1 MNLACMNHPH
11 ENKAQYPWIFLLSS
25 LGFIVLLKHTLS
37 FLQWVHSTFLRPSK
51 DLVKYGPWALV
62 TGCTNG
68 IGRALAFRLAQR
80 GLNLVLVSRN
90 HEKLKTVSHE
100 IETNFLGIQTR
111 IVAVDFSKD
120 ASSCIWSI
128 EEAIRGLDI
137 GVLINNVGITY
148 PRACFFHEVEER
160 VWREIVRV
168 NVEGTARATRVVVP
182 GMVQRRRGAVVSIG
196 SGAATVVPS
205 HPLFTSYAA
214 TKAFIDR
221 LSRSLHVEYKLY
233 GVDFLCQVPLYVA
246 TRMASKVASIE
257 GESVYVPSPDK
268 YARAA
273 IDHIGY
279 EPQCTPHWAHSL
291 QWCFARSVPNRVLD
305 AWRLS
310 IGLKRREKNIKR
322 TSP

>member
-1 MNLACMNHPH
+1 MNLACTDHPH
-11 ENKAQYPWIFLLSS
+11 ENKAQDPWIFLLSS
-25 LGFIVLLKHTLS
+25 LGFLVLLKHALF
-37 FLQWVHSTFLRPSK
+37 FLQWVHSTFLRPPK

-62 TGCTNG
+62 TGCTDG
-68 IGRALAFRLAQR
+68 IGRAFALHLAQR

-90 HEKLKTVSHE
+90 REKLKTVSNE
-100 IETNFLGIQTR
+100 IETSFPSIETR

-120 ASSCIWSI
+120 ASSYVRSI

-148 PRACFFHEVEER
+148 PGACFFHEVEER

-168 NVEGTARATRVVVP
+168 NVEGTARVTRAVVP

-205 HPLFTSYAA
+205 HPLFAIYAA
-214 TKAFIDR
+214 TKAFIDQ
-221 LSRSLHVEYKLY
+221 LSRSLHVEYKLH
-233 GVDFLCQVPLYVA
+233 GVDFQCQVPLYVA

-257 GESVYVPSPDK
+257 SKSTFVPSADE
-268 YARAA
+268 YVRAA

-279 EPQCTPHWAHSL
+279 EPRCTPHWAHSL
-291 QWCFARSVPNRVLD
+291 QWCFARFVPDRVLD

-310 IGLKRREKNIKR
+310 IGLKRREKR
-322 TSP
+322 QS